1 MENTPE
7 DSGKVQARTEVWQQ
21 RMQGYEACGLSARQF
36 CAEHGLSL
44 PQFYY
49 WRRRLRLESG
59 GVVAPGDDGEAM
71 APAFVELGLGAVPP
85 SAARALPLEIRLDL
99 GGGCVLSI
107 RRG

>member
-1 MENTPE
+1 MENTPG
-7 DSGKVQARTEVWQQ
+7 DSGKVQDRAEIWQQ
-21 RMQGYEACGLSARQF
+21 RMQEYEACGLSARQF
-36 CAEHGLSL
+36 CAEQGLSL

-49 WRRRLRLESG
+49 WRRRLRESTP
-59 GVVAPGDDGEAM
+59 APGATDSADLSST
-71 APAFVELGLGAVPP
+71 FVELGLGAVPP